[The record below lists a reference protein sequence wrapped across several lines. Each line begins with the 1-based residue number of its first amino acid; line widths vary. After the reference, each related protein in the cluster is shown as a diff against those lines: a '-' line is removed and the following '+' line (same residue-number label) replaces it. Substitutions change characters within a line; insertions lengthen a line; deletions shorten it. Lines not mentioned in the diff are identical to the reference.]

1 MKSCSRFSI
10 LNSYLVTISV
20 PEFTSVFTPYWSPG
34 DSLSLSWTN
43 EKGWRLTYAII
54 CVLDTTKQNQKT
66 S

>member
-1 MKSCSRFSI
+1 MKAHSRFSI
-10 LNSYLVTISV
+10 LNSYLVTVSV
-20 PEFTSVFTPYWSPG
+20 PEFTSVFTLYWSPG

-54 CVLDTTKQNQKT
+54 CILDTTKQNQKT